1 MRRPWWMSGV
11 KFSCQSGCGKCCDEP
26 GGIVYLSKRDAQRI
40 SISLNLSVT
49 DWLERD
55 CQQTLDGRYI
65 LKSRASDGICIYL
78 NDDKSCSIYQNRPQ
92 QCAAYPWWAEN
103 LATERSWQQAKL
115 ECPGLTAED
124 AILIDGNTI
133 KIHIL
138 ADRQSTKGFREW

>member
-65 LKSRASDGICIYL
+65 LKS
-78 NDDKSCSIYQNRPQ
+78 
-92 QCAAYPWWAEN
+92 
-103 LATERSWQQAKL
+103 
-115 ECPGLTAED
+115 
-124 AILIDGNTI
+124 
-133 KIHIL
+133 
-138 ADRQSTKGFREW
+138 

>member
-1 MRRPWWMSGV
+1 MSGV
-11 KFSCQSGCGKCCDEP
+11 KFSCQSVENVARTWRDC
-26 GGIVYLSKRDAQRI
+26 LSSKHDAQRI
-40 SISLNLSVT
+40 SAGLNLSVT

-65 LKSRASDGICIYL
+65 LKSRESDGICIYL
-78 NDDKSCSIYQNRPQ
+78 SDDKSCNIYQTRPQ

-115 ECPGLTAED
+115 ECPGLSAED

-133 KIHIL
+133 KIHVL

>member
-11 KFSCQSGCGKCCDEP
+11 NFSCQTGCGKCCDEP
-26 GGIVYLSKRDAQRI
+26 GGIVYLSRHDAERI
-40 SISLNLSVT
+40 AASMSLSVV
-49 DWLERD
+49 DWLARD

-65 LKSRASDGICIYL
+65 LKSREKDGICIYL
-78 NDDKSCSIYQNRPQ
+78 NDNKTCNIYQNRPQ
-92 QCAAYPWWAEN
+92 QCAAYPWWSEN
-103 LATERSWQQAKL
+103 LATDRSWQQTKR

-133 KIHIL
+133 KIHVL